1 MQSFFRVQFSKTL
14 NELLLILTV
23 GLIFTII
30 ASNYNLFE
38 SVVAFVEQS
47 NRWELGGLLTLS
59 VYLSFGLGVFSLR
72 RWMDTENALALHRI
86 AEANLREKD
95 ERYRALFEQSND
107 SIIISDGKWV
117 LDINERGREVLG
129 VDRFDTGKVSLMSLV
144 PGEYLPEAR
153 EALKVT
159 CEKGSSC
166 FEMKYMKSDGK
177 LIDVEVSS
185 SLIHN
190 DGKLVQIV
198 ARDISSRKKAER
210 WEQESRERLKTIIDN
225 TLCGILLIEASSKKI
240 VDANPVAVTTLGMSE
255 KELLGE
261 ICHRFLSPEEKDK
274 CLSFDPNHPSDVA
287 ESSLL
292 NARGEPVPIL
302 KSVVPVSI
310 GGTAYFVESFIDL
323 SERKKAEEEL
333 LQAKFAA
340 EGANRA
346 KSEFLATM
354 SHELRTPLTAII
366 GFSDL
371 MLGGMTGGLDEQ
383 NMRFLKNISNS
394 GIHLLALINN
404 ILDLSKIEAG
414 KMDLEI
420 ENFSVPE
427 VFADTKTVTT
437 PLSLKKNI
445 SVEFDVKQGIF
456 ISADRVR
463 FKQILYNLVS
473 NAIKFTPNEGSVK
486 VSALRCEDRV
496 RVKVEDTGIGIA
508 KEDMEHLFRPFKQ
521 IDSATN
527 RHYEGT
533 GLGLVLV
540 RKFVDLHGGS
550 LHVES
555 EPGKGSSFIFELPL
569 RCTGNE
575 RIPEVNNEG
584 AKSIKAAETGISGN
598 AVETGT
604 SGNAVE
610 TGISES
616 ASETEFSGIEDSEVE
631 GKATDGTEKGL
642 KIPEIIEP
650 EGSLG
655 SEPLVLVVEDDEM
668 SRELLVITLTEAGYR
683 VAQASSGKQALLL
696 AQELKPFVITLD
708 IMMPEM
714 NGWMVLKDL
723 KEDAATAEIPV
734 LVISMDDDRKCSMLW
749 GAFDH
754 LVKPVEKGVL
764 LSSLD
769 RMREMTDITNPKIL
783 VVDDEA
789 AIVELMV
796 SMVEN
801 NGYEVTRAYGG
812 REAIEKTVNE
822 HPDAL
827 ILDLMMPG
835 VSGFDVIQALKRNP
849 DTVDIPIIV
858 CTAKDLTS
866 EEKEMLNSNV
876 SYVMQ
881 KGDLSRD
888 NLIAFIKCV
897 ERSAETCRCCGRVR

>member
-30 ASNYNLFE
+30 ASSYNLFE

-129 VDRFDTGKVSLMSLV
+129 VDRFDTGNVSLMSLV

-261 ICHRFLSPEEKDK
+261 ICHRFLSPEEEDK

-486 VSALRCEDRV
+486 VSALRCEDSV

-555 EPGKGSSFIFELPL
+555 ELGKGSSFMFELPL

-575 RIPEVNNEG
+575 MVNGGTNEG
-584 AKSIKAAETGISGN
+584 AKSIRAAENGVSGN
-598 AVETGT
+598 AAETGT
-604 SGNAVE
+604 SGNAAE
-610 TGISES
+610 TGL
-616 ASETEFSGIEDSEVE
+616 SGIEGSEVE
-631 GKATDGTEKGL
+631 VKAADETEKGS

-769 RMREMTDITNPKIL
+769 HMRERTDITNPKIL

-888 NLIAFIKCV
+888 KLIAFIKCV
-897 ERSAETCRCCGRVR
+897 ERSAETCRCC

>member
-1 MQSFFRVQFSKTL
+1 MQSFSRVQFSKTL
-14 NELLLILTV
+14 TELLLILSV
-23 GLIFTII
+23 GFVFTII
-30 ASNYNLFE
+30 ASSYNLFE

-47 NRWELGGLLTLS
+47 NRWELGNLLTLS

-72 RWMDTENALALHRI
+72 RWIDTENALALHRM
-86 AEANLREKD
+86 AEASIREKD

-129 VDRFDTGKVSLMSLV
+129 VELFDSGKVSLMSLV

-153 EALKVT
+153 EALKET

-190 DGKLVQIV
+190 NENLVQIV

-240 VDANPVAVTTLGMSE
+240 VNANPVAVTTIGLPE

-261 ICHRFLSPEEKDK
+261 NCHRFLSAEEEDK
-274 CLSFDPNHPSDVA
+274 CLSFDPDHPADVA

-292 NARGEPVPIL
+292 NADRESVPIL

-383 NMRFLKNISNS
+383 NMRFLRNISNS
-394 GIHLLALINN
+394 GKHLLALINN

-420 ENFSVPE
+420 ENFSVHE
-427 VFADTKTVTT
+427 VFADTRTVTT

-445 SVEFDVKQGIF
+445 SVDFDVEQGLF
-456 ISADRVR
+456 ISGDRIR

-496 RVKVEDTGIGIA
+496 RVTVEDSGIGIA

-540 RKFVDLHGGS
+540 RKFVELHGGS
-550 LHVES
+550 LNVES
-555 EPGKGSSFIFELPL
+555 EPGNGSSFTFELPL
-569 RCTGNE
+569 KYSGNE
-575 RIPEVNNEG
+575 RINGRNKGGNNGGNSEA
-584 AKSIKAAETGISGN
+584 AKSTRAGGTGMSGN
-598 AVETGT
+598 AGGEEIAGD
-604 SGNAVE
+604 
-610 TGISES
+610 
-616 ASETEFSGIEDSEVE
+616 ASETGLSGAQVSEGE
-631 GKATDGTEKGL
+631 AGDGTGKAL
-642 KIPEIIEP
+642 KIPEIIGP
-650 EGSLG
+650 EGSCG

-696 AQELKPFVITLD
+696 AHELRPFVITLD

-714 NGWMVLKDL
+714 NGWEVLKDL
-723 KEDAATAEIPV
+723 KEDEATAEIPV

-754 LVKPVEKGVL
+754 LVKPVEKNVL
-764 LSSLD
+764 LSSLG
-769 RMREMTDITNPKIL
+769 RMREKTDITNPKIL

-796 SMVEN
+796 SMIEN
-801 NGYEVTRAYGG
+801 NGYEVSRAYGG

-835 VSGFDVIQALKRNP
+835 VSGFDVIHALKRNP

-858 CTAKDLTS
+858 CTAKDLTG

-876 SYVMQ
+876 SCVMQ

-888 NLIAFIKCV
+888 NLVAFIKCV
-897 ERSAETCRCCGRVR
+897 ERSAETCRCCGR

>member
-1 MQSFFRVQFSKTL
+1 MQSFSRVQFSKTL
-14 NELLLILTV
+14 SELILILTV
-23 GLIFTII
+23 GFIFTII
-30 ASNYNLFE
+30 ASSYNLFE
-38 SVVAFVEQS
+38 SVVTFVEQS
-47 NRWELGGLLTLS
+47 HRWELGSLLTLS

-72 RWMDTENALALHRI
+72 RWIDTENALSLHRI

-117 LDINERGREVLG
+117 LDINKRGREVLG
-129 VDRFDTGKVSLMSLV
+129 VERFDGGKVSLMSLV

-153 EALKVT
+153 EALKET
-159 CEKGSSC
+159 CEKGLSC
-166 FEMKYMKSDGK
+166 FEMRYMKSDGK
-177 LIDVEVSS
+177 LIDVEVSA

-190 DGKLVQIV
+190 DEKLVQIV

-225 TLCGILLIEASSKKI
+225 TLCGILLIEASGKKI
-240 VDANPVAVTTLGMSE
+240 VNANPVALMTIGMPE

-261 ICHRFLSPEEKDK
+261 SCHRFLSPEEEAK

-292 NARGEPVPIL
+292 NARGESVPIL
-302 KSVVPVSI
+302 KSVAPVSI

-371 MLGGMTGGLDEQ
+371 MLGGITGGLDEQ
-383 NMRFLKNISNS
+383 NTRFLKNISNS
-394 GIHLLALINN
+394 GKHLLALINN

-414 KMDLEI
+414 KMDLEV
-420 ENFSVPE
+420 ENFSVHE
-427 VFADTKTVTT
+427 VFADTRTVTT

-445 SVEFDVKQGIF
+445 SVDFDVEQDLF

-508 KEDMEHLFRPFKQ
+508 KEDMEELFRPFKQ

-540 RKFVDLHGGS
+540 RKFVEMHGG
-550 LHVES
+550 LLQVES
-555 EPGKGSSFIFELPL
+555 EPGNGSSFIFDLPL

-575 RIPEVNNEG
+575 RINLGNSELVVSGQAGGPEMDG
-584 AKSIKAAETGISGN
+584 TDAGKDISGSAIETGLS
-598 AVETGT
+598 
-604 SGNAVE
+604 
-610 TGISES
+610 
-616 ASETEFSGIEDSEVE
+616 
-631 GKATDGTEKGL
+631 GTEGSDLEGEAADEIEKTL
-642 KIPEIIEP
+642 RIPEIIDP
-650 EGSLG
+650 EDACG

-696 AQELKPFVITLD
+696 AHELKPFVITLD

-714 NGWMVLKDL
+714 NGWEVLRDL
-723 KEDAATAEIPV
+723 KEDVTTAEIPV

-754 LVKPVEKGVL
+754 LVKPVEKNVL
-764 LSSLD
+764 LSSLG

-783 VVDDEA
+783 IVDDEA

-796 SMVEN
+796 SMIEN
-801 NGYEVTRAYGG
+801 NGYEVSRAYGG

-835 VSGFDVIQALKRNP
+835 TSGFDVIRALKRNP
-849 DTVDIPIIV
+849 DSVDIPIIV

-876 SYVMQ
+876 SYIMQ

-888 NLIAFIKCV
+888 KLIAFIKCV
-897 ERSAETCRCCGRVR
+897 ERSAETCRCCGG

>member
-1 MQSFFRVQFSKTL
+1 
-14 NELLLILTV
+14 
-23 GLIFTII
+23 
-30 ASNYNLFE
+30 
-38 SVVAFVEQS
+38 VAFIEQS
-47 NRWELGGLLTLS
+47 NGWELRGLLILS
-59 VYLSFGLGVFSLR
+59 VYLSFGLGAFSLR
-72 RWMDTENALALHRI
+72 RWMDAENALALHRI
-86 AEANLREKD
+86 AEAKLMEKE

-117 LDINERGREVLG
+117 LDINEKCREVLG
-129 VDRFDTGKVSLMSLV
+129 IEQFNTGKVSLMSLV
-144 PGEYLPEAR
+144 PGEYLSEAR
-153 EALKVT
+153 KALKVT

-166 FEMKYMKSDGK
+166 FEMKYMKSEGK

-198 ARDISSRKKAER
+198 ARNITSRKKAER

-240 VDANPVAVTTLGMSE
+240 MDANPVAVTTIGIPE

-261 ICHRFLSPEEKDK
+261 ICHRFFCPEEEDK

-287 ESSLL
+287 ESSLM
-292 NARGEPVPIL
+292 NAEGESVPIL
-302 KSVVPVSI
+302 KNVVPVSI

-354 SHELRTPLTAII
+354 SHELRTPLAAII

-394 GIHLLALINN
+394 GNHLLALINN
-404 ILDLSKIEAG
+404 ILDLSKIESG

-420 ENFSVPE
+420 ENFSVHE
-427 VFADTKTVTT
+427 VFADTRAVTT
-437 PLSLKKNI
+437 PLSMKKNI
-445 SVEFDVKQGIF
+445 SVDFDVEEGF
-456 ISADRVR
+456 LISADRIR

-473 NAIKFTPNEGSVK
+473 NAIKFTPNEGFVK
-486 VSALRCEDRV
+486 VSAVRCEDKV
-496 RVKVEDTGIGIA
+496 QVKVEDSGIGIA
-508 KEDMEHLFRPFKQ
+508 VENMEHLFRPFKQ
-521 IDSATN
+521 IDSASN

-540 RKFVDLHGGS
+540 RKFVDMHGGS

-555 EPGKGSSFIFELPL
+555 EPGKGSSFMFELPV
-569 RCTGNE
+569 RCTGKG
-575 RIPEVNNEG
+575 RINEG
-584 AKSIKAAETGISGN
+584 NSEGSGSIPAGGSGMPESATETGISGG
-598 AVETGT
+598 AGKTGL
-604 SGNAVE
+604 SSVPEG
-610 TGISES
+610 
-616 ASETEFSGIEDSEVE
+616 SEVE
-631 GKATDGTEKGL
+631 VKAAAGAEMGL
-642 KIPEIIEP
+642 KIPEITEP
-650 EGSLG
+650 EGSCG

-683 VAQASSGKQALLL
+683 VAQASSGKHALML

-714 NGWMVLKDL
+714 NGWEVLKDL
-723 KEDAATAEIPV
+723 KEEATTAEIPV
-734 LVISMDDDRKCSMLW
+734 LVISTDDDRKYSMLW

-769 RMREMTDITNPKIL
+769 RMREKTDITNPKIL
-783 VVDDEA
+783 IVDDEA
-789 AIVELMV
+789 VLVELMV
-796 SMVEN
+796 SMIEN
-801 NGYEVTRAYGG
+801 NGYEVSHAYGG
-812 REAIEKTVNE
+812 REAIEKTANE
-822 HPDAL
+822 RPDAL

-835 VSGFDVIQALKRNP
+835 VTGFDVIQALKRNP

-858 CTAKDLTS
+858 CTAKDFTS
-866 EEKEMLNSNV
+866 EEKEMFNSNL
-876 SYVMQ
+876 SYFMQ
-881 KGDLSRD
+881 KGDLNRE
-888 NLIAFIKCV
+888 NLIDFIRCV
-897 ERSAETCRCCGRVR
+897 ERSAETSGAVEDSKN